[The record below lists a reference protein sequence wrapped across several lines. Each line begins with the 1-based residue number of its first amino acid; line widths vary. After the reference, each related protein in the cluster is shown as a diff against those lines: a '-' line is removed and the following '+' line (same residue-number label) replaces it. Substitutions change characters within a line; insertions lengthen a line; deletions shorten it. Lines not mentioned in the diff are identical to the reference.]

1 MKPCSFEDLQ
11 YLSVPLPENILKAKG
26 YGDYALV
33 DRLIEKRCADPS
45 LPEALR
51 RRLRLEQ
58 VICAQ
63 IPGEY
68 PYGEEEAIKLLT
80 DKIGPVSAEEWD
92 DLILTNQV
100 DWIYINGVRRYQD
113 CFLSNL
119 MKTRPDLA
127 ERAVRKGTL
136 PPPEEGPNLLDE
148 TIRELKQKGALTL
161 SYRMRSTMTLCPP
174 DDKKG
179 RPVRV
184 WLPLPNAYAQ
194 VKNVQVLSCSAP
206 RYQLSRPD
214 APQRTVC
221 MEGRAGEDV
230 FSVEYCYEIHA
241 SYVEADP
248 ARVTD
253 WQPSFYTEEALPHI
267 RFTPFL
273 KDLAREITGD
283 EKNPLLKARLIYD
296 YITHHIR
303 YSFMRAYKTMPMI
316 TEFAAAGGKGDCGV
330 QALLFITLCRIA
342 GVPARWQSGLYTE
355 PGDVGCHD
363 WAQFYVAPYG
373 WLFCDCSF
381 GGSAVRKNKPER
393 WAFYF
398 GNLDPFRMPANSE
411 YQFEFTPAPRY
422 LRHDP
427 YDNQLG
433 EAEWEDGPYPRDR
446 RSTRHELL
454 SVSGAE
460 ALKFCPACADKD

>member
-1 MKPCSFEDLQ
+1 M
-11 YLSVPLPENILKAKG
+11 
-26 YGDYALV
+26 
-33 DRLIEKRCADPS
+33 
-45 LPEALR
+45 
-51 RRLRLEQ
+51 
-58 VICAQ
+58 
-63 IPGEY
+63 
-68 PYGEEEAIKLLT
+68 
-80 DKIGPVSAEEWD
+80 
-92 DLILTNQV
+92 
-100 DWIYINGVRRYQD
+100 DWIYINGVRCFAD

-221 MEGRAGEDV
+221 WRAGRGRMCSPSNTV
-230 FSVEYCYEIHA
+230 TEIHA

-303 YSFMRAYKTMPMI
+303 YSFLRAYKTMPMI

-330 QALLFITLCRIA
+330 QALLFITPVPHRR
-342 GVPARWQSGLYTE
+342 VPAHS
-355 PGDVGCHD
+355 
-363 WAQFYVAPYG
+363 
-373 WLFCDCSF
+373 
-381 GGSAVRKNKPER
+381 
-393 WAFYF
+393 
-398 GNLDPFRMPANSE
+398 
-411 YQFEFTPAPRY
+411 
-422 LRHDP
+422 
-427 YDNQLG
+427 
-433 EAEWEDGPYPRDR
+433 
-446 RSTRHELL
+446 
-454 SVSGAE
+454 
-460 ALKFCPACADKD
+460 PACYTRSRKRRRLP